1 MGGRY
6 ELLESVG
13 HGGMGVVRR
22 GVDRELGR
30 TVAVKVLPV
39 ELTRQQEFRDRFR
52 REARTVAGLS
62 HPGVATLY
70 DVGEDTTGAEPIP
83 FLVMEFVDGRTPA
96 EALREGPLPIGRTVS
111 IAHDIAD
118 ALVHSH
124 GHGVVHRDL
133 KPANIMLTSTGGV
146 KVLDFGI
153 AKVLAE
159 TTTRLTATGMTVGT
173 PAYLSPE
180 QIEGRDVDA
189 RTDLY
194 SLGALVY
201 ELLTGRPPFLA
212 DSPFA
217 VMHQHLSKPPTPPS
231 AMRPQ
236 VPEELDAV
244 VLRLPAKHPDERF
257 PTASRLRTAPEEVR
271 SRSAASGPAPDTA
284 HNPNADR
291 QPGRGPNPVVTTGT
305 GHPSPTPMSSPAPMR
320 GRPPDPGPPRP
331 PDPGPPRPPDPGP
344 PPPFDFSPPPWRPD
358 LPPSVGSA
366 PQRSGGPW
374 AVRFRLGADGLL
386 AVAGGA
392 MLAAAWLSARPDGFK
407 GFNHLCLASAVLA
420 AVALLWSARLAVVL
434 VWGPLAVLVAAL
446 FAPGYRHIYRR
457 QAFSAYGDSDRW
469 SANDLAAEE
478 FTAIVPFALLALVF
492 LVAFLRRRDTPALY
506 IAAFWLFAALTGW
519 SCTSLTNGKPMI
531 TLWVVLA
538 LPASIE
544 PAREVRSRRPAATS
558 PKFSD
563 RSTQPA

>member
-1 MGGRY
+1 MRVLGGRY
-6 ELLESVG
+6 ELTQPVG
-13 HGGMGVVRR
+13 HGGMGVVWR

-30 TVAVKVLPV
+30 TVAVKVLPA

-52 REARTVAGLS
+52 REARTVAALS

-70 DVGEDTTGAEPIP
+70 DVGEDTTGGEPTP
-83 FLVMEFVDGRTPA
+83 FLVMEFVHGRTLA
-96 EALREGPLPIGRTVS
+96 EALHEGPLPIARTVS
-111 IAHDIAD
+111 IARDVTD

-133 KPANIMLTSTGGV
+133 KPANIMLTASGGV

-194 SLGALVY
+194 SLGALIY

-236 VPEELDAV
+236 VPEDLDAL
-244 VLRLPAKHPDERF
+244 VLRLLAKHPDERF
-257 PTASRLRTAPEEVR
+257 PTASRLLTALEDVR
-271 SRSAASGPAPDTA
+271 ARSTASASAATPGTV
-284 HNPNADR
+284 HNPNAAHQASR
-291 QPGRGPNPVVTTGT
+291 PAEPIPAPAPAPTLTPIPAQVPSSASG
-305 GHPSPTPMSSPAPMR
+305 GHAPPPSPAWIPPAMPGTPPHVGAAPLR
-320 GRPPDPGPPRP
+320 AG
-331 PDPGPPRPPDPGP
+331 
-344 PPPFDFSPPPWRPD
+344 
-358 LPPSVGSA
+358 
-366 PQRSGGPW
+366 GGPW
-374 AVRFRLGADGLL
+374 AIRFRLTGDGLL

-392 MLAAAWLSARPDGFK
+392 LLASAWLSVDPEGFK
-407 GFNHLCLASAVLA
+407 GFNYLCLAAGVLA
-420 AVALLWSARLAVVL
+420 AAVLPWSARLAVLV
-434 VWGPLAVLVAAL
+434 VWGPLGVLAAAL
-446 FAPGYRHIYRR
+446 FSPSYRRRPRR
-457 QAFSAYGDSDRW
+457 QAFSAYGDADHW
-469 SANDLAAEE
+469 SASDLTSQE
-478 FTAIVPFALLALVF
+478 FAGIASFALLALIF
-492 LVAFLRRRDTPALY
+492 LAAFVRRRDAPGLY

-519 SCTSLTNGKPMI
+519 SCDTMTDGRIIL
-531 TLWVVLA
+531 TLWIVLGVLA
-538 LPASIE
+538 SVEI
-544 PAREVRSRRPAATS
+544 ARDVRTRRV
-558 PKFSD
+558 PKSAPRFP
-563 RSTQPA
+563 RHPTQPG

>member
-1 MGGRY
+1 MRVLGGRY

-13 HGGMGVVRR
+13 HGGMGVVWR

-83 FLVMEFVDGRTPA
+83 FLVMEFVDGRTLA

-111 IAHDIAD
+111 IAHDVAD

-194 SLGALVY
+194 SLGALIY

-217 VMHQHLSKPPTPPS
+217 VMHQHLSRPPTPPS

-244 VLRLPAKHPDERF
+244 VLRLLAKHPDERF
-257 PTASRLRTAPEEVR
+257 PTASRLRTALEDVR
-271 SRSAASGPAPDTA
+271 GRSAASRPAPDTA

-291 QPGRGPNPVVTTGT
+291 QPGRTPDPVATTGT
-305 GHPSPTPMSSPAPMR
+305 DRPPPVAMSPPTPAPTR
-320 GRPPDPGPPRP
+320 A
-331 PDPGPPRPPDPGP
+331 RPPDPGP
-344 PPPFDFSPPPWRPD
+344 PPPYDLGPPPWRPD
-358 LPPSVGSA
+358 LPPSVDSA

-392 MLAAAWLSARPDGFK
+392 MLAAAWLSTRPEGFK
-407 GFNHLCLASAVLA
+407 GFNYLCLASAVLA

-434 VWGPLAVLVAAL
+434 VWGPLAVLAAAL
-446 FAPGYRHIYRR
+446 FAPAYRRSYRR
-457 QAFSAYGDSDRW
+457 QPFSAYGDSDHW
-469 SANDLAAEE
+469 SATDPTGEE

-492 LVAFLRRRDTPALY
+492 LVAFLRRRDAPAVY
-506 IAAFWLFAALTGW
+506 VAAFWLFAALTGW
-519 SCTSLTNGKPMI
+519 SCTSLGNGGLMI
-531 TLWVVLA
+531 ALWVVLA
-538 LPASIE
+538 LLTAIE
-544 PAREVRSRRPAATS
+544 SAREVRSRRPAATS
-558 PKFSD
+558 PKFFG

>member
-1 MGGRY
+1 MRVLGGRY
-6 ELLESVG
+6 ELAQSVG
-13 HGGMGVVRR
+13 HGGMGVVWR

-30 TVAVKVLPV
+30 TVAVKVLPA

-52 REARTVAGLS
+52 REARTVAALS

-70 DVGEDTTGAEPIP
+70 DVGEDTTDGEPTP
-83 FLVMEFVDGRTPA
+83 FLVLEFVDGRTLA
-96 EALREGPLPIGRTVS
+96 EALHEGPLPINRTVS
-111 IAHDIAD
+111 IARDVAD

-133 KPANIMLTSTGGV
+133 KPANIMLTSSGGV

-194 SLGALVY
+194 SLGALIY

-236 VPEELDAV
+236 VPEDLDAL
-244 VLRLPAKHPDERF
+244 VLRLLAKHPDDRF
-257 PTASRLRTAPEEVR
+257 PTASRLLGALEEIRARSTA
-271 SRSAASGPAPDTA
+271 SAPAPDTA
-284 HNPNADR
+284 RNPNAAHQAR
-291 QPGRGPNPVVTTGT
+291 RPAE
-305 GHPSPTPMSSPAPMR
+305 PAPIPDTA
-320 GRPPDPGPPRP
+320 GHRPPAPAPPTQGPPAP
-331 PDPGPPRPPDPGP
+331 EPPRMPGLAA
-344 PPPFDFSPPPWRPD
+344 SA
-358 LPPSVGSA
+358 GSA
-366 PQRSGGPW
+366 PLRSAGGPW
-374 AVRFRLGADGLL
+374 AIRFRLSGDGLL

-392 MLAAAWLSARPDGFK
+392 LLAGTWLSVTPEGFK
-407 GFNHLCLASAVLA
+407 GFNYLCLAAAALA
-420 AVALLWSARLAVVL
+420 AAALPWSARLAVVL
-434 VWGPLAVLVAAL
+434 VWGPLAVLAAAL
-446 FAPGYRHIYRR
+446 FAPPYRHSHRR
-457 QAFSAYGDSDRW
+457 QAFSAYGDSDYW
-469 SANDLAAEE
+469 SARDLGSQEFAAI
-478 FTAIVPFALLALVF
+478 APFVLLALLF
-492 LVAFLRRRDTPALY
+492 LVAFLRRRDTPGLY

-519 SCTSLTNGKPMI
+519 SCASLTNGKLI
-531 TLWVVLA
+531 LTLWIVLGV
-538 LPASIE
+538 LASIE
-544 PAREVRSRRPAATS
+544 LVGEVRARRVPASA
-558 PKFSD
+558 P
-563 RSTQPA
+563 RLPRHPTQPR